1 LLSRIGRAWARV
13 AMIAAVGSLGAC
25 AVSRKTAVP
34 AGQIHAPALDA
45 TQSQLLEKYNR
56 FAHGLQT
63 LNAAVN
69 MVPTAGS
76 TYSGVIEQYHD
87 VNGFILAVR
96 PTMIRVIG
104 QAPVL
109 EKNIFDMTSD
119 GATFH
124 IFVPSKNQFIEGPSN
139 LRETSAKPI
148 ENLRPQHLVE
158 ALLPTEISSE
168 ASVLFEE
175 SDSGDSRYYILT
187 ALAGEESDLR
197 IARRIW
203 FDRADLSLARM
214 EIFGP
219 GGRLDSDVQYSDWQ
233 PADEISYPREIKI
246 ARPHDDYRLDIHV
259 TKLTLNEALGPERFQ
274 LTQPAGTKLVRLGG
288 DSGAAQP

>member
-1 LLSRIGRAWARV
+1 ML
-13 AMIAAVGSLGAC
+13 AVGSLGAC
-25 AVSRKTAVP
+25 AVSKKTTVP
-34 AGQIHAPALDA
+34 AAQIRAPAMNA
-45 TQSQLLEKYNR
+45 TQSQLLDKYNQ
-56 FAHGLQT
+56 FAHGVQM

-76 TYSGVIEQYHD
+76 SYSGVIEQYHD
-87 VNGFILAVR
+87 VNGFILAER
-96 PTMIRVIG
+96 PATIRVIG

-109 EKNIFDMTSD
+109 GKNIFDMTSD
-119 GATFH
+119 GTTFH
-124 IFVPSKNQFIEGPSN
+124 IFIPSKNQFIEGPAN

-158 ALLPTEISSE
+158 ALLPPETLRETG
-168 ASVLFEE
+168 VLFEE
-175 SDSGDSRYYILT
+175 WDTGDSRYYILT
-187 ALAGEESDLR
+187 ALTGEGSDLR

-203 FDRADLSLARM
+203 FDRGDLSFARM

-259 TKLTLNEALGPERFQ
+259 TKLRLNETLGPERFQ
-274 LTQPAGTKLVRLGG
+274 LAQPPGTRLIRLGD
-288 DSGAAQP
+288 DSGVAQP

>member
-1 LLSRIGRAWARV
+1 
-13 AMIAAVGSLGAC
+13 MMAVGTLAAC

-34 AGQIHAPALDA
+34 AAQIHAPALDA

-56 FAHGLQT
+56 LAHGVQSLD
-63 LNAAVN
+63 AAVN

-87 VNGFILAVR
+87 VNGFILAMR
-96 PTMIRVIG
+96 PAAIRVIG

-109 EKNIFDMTSD
+109 GKDIFDMTSD

-124 IFVPSKNQFIEGPSN
+124 IFIPSKNEFIEGPAN
-139 LRETSAKPI
+139 LRETAAKPI

-158 ALLPTEISSE
+158 ALLPPEIPPE
-168 ASVLFEE
+168 ATVLLEE
-175 SDSGDSRYYILT
+175 WDSGDSRYYILT
-187 ALAGEESDLR
+187 ELAGEGSDLR
-197 IARRIW
+197 IARKFW
-203 FDRADLSLARM
+203 FDRADLSFARM

-233 PADEISYPREIKI
+233 PAGEISYPREIKI
-246 ARPHDDYRLDIHV
+246 ARSHDDYRLDIHV
-259 TKLTLNEALGPERFQ
+259 TKLTLNESLSPERFQ
-274 LTQPAGTKLVRLGG
+274 FTQPAGTKLVRLGN
-288 DSGAAQP
+288 DSGGAQP